1 MSETDEQSV
10 SRRSFLETAGA
21 GLAGL
26 SALNYS
32 SLAKGMGP
40 SGVSAQDTITMG
52 FIGVGGMG
60 KNRLRGFMEH
70 DDVDVA
76 AICDVDTRH
85 IDEAV
90 GMVQE
95 ERDRQPDTYGDF
107 RNLLEDDSIDAV
119 TVVTPD
125 HWHAIPTVRASEA
138 GKDVFVEKPLSYSV
152 AEGRAMVTAANE
164 NKTVTQMGNH
174 IHNDVNNYRRV
185 VERVQSGQLGRI
197 TRIHLWKTVGT
208 EGRGNPP
215 NQQAPEELNYDF
227 WLGPAPKRPYNPLR
241 SHGTFRHFWDYS
253 GGTFID
259 FWCHIADVAFW
270 AMNLDAPSIVSST
283 GGRYYINDGT
293 ETTDTQHASF
303 EFPELIMT
311 YDLHPQPQPGYAH
324 MGGIGAVFVGEEAT
338 LVTNYSDHEL
348 YVDGERVSDFP
359 EPEMHIPNSPGHLR
373 EFLNAVKNRNMDTTC
388 NVEYGHNLSK
398 VGLLANIAYRTE
410 STLHWDDSEEEI
422 IGNPAA
428 SQLLSRSFRHPWTLE
443 LS

>member
-1 MSETDEQSV
+1 MSEKNQQNV

-26 SALNYS
+26 SAVSYS

-40 SGVSAQDTITMG
+40 SGVSPNDTIVTG

-60 KNRLRGFMEH
+60 KNRLRGFLEH
-70 DDVDVA
+70 DDVEAA

-85 IDEAV
+85 VEEAV

-95 ERDRQPDTYGDF
+95 RRNRQPDTYGDF

-125 HWHAIPTVRASEA
+125 HWHAIPTVRACEA

-152 AEGRAMVTAANE
+152 AEGRAMVEAAE
-164 NKTVTQMGNH
+164 EHKRVTQMGNH

-197 TRIHLWKTVGT
+197 SRVHLWRTSST

-215 NQQAPEELNYDF
+215 NQEPPEELDYDM

-270 AMNLDAPSIVSST
+270 ALNLGAPTNISST

-293 ETTDTQHASF
+293 ETADTQQATF

-311 YDLHPQPQPGYAH
+311 YDFHPKPLAGYEH
-324 MGGIGAVFVGEEAT
+324 MGGIGAVFVGEDAT
-338 LVTNYSDHEL
+338 LVTNYREHEV
-348 YVDGERVSDFP
+348 YVDGELAEDFP
-359 EPEMHIPNSPGHLR
+359 DPDMHIPNSPGHVR
-373 EFLNAVKNRNMDTTC
+373 EFLDGIKERNMNTTC
-388 NVEYGHNLSK
+388 NVGYGHGLSK

-410 STLHWDDSEEEI
+410 STIHWDDANEEI
-422 IGNPAA
+422 VGNPNA
-428 SQLLSRSFRHPWTLE
+428 SRLLSRSFRHPWKL
-443 LS
+443 